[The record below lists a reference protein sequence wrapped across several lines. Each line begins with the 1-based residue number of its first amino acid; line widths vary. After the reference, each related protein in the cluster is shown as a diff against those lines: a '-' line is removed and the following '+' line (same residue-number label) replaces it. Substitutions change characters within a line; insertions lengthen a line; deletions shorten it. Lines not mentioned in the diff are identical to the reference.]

1 MARNSGGEPREGAVG
16 PSGPL
21 AFFRA
26 MAELWKRVPLHV
38 LAVAVAWTESRDP
51 CLYRLLLCDSQPC
64 VTYLEAAAVS
74 LKPCAQ
80 CWVPPLPHGTRGL
93 QKVTLPRLGTCL
105 PPQGKRGG
113 LETVRGDRH

>member
-1 MARNSGGEPREGAVG
+1 MAGNSGGEPREGAVG

-21 AFFRA
+21 AFFGA

-38 LAVAVAWTESRDP
+38 LAVTVAWTESRDP
-51 CLYRLLLCDSQPC
+51 CLYHLLLCDSQPC
-64 VTYLEAAAVS
+64 VTYLEAAAIN

-80 CWVPPLPHGTRGL
+80 CWVSPLPHGTRGL
-93 QKVTLPRLGTCL
+93 QKVTLPCLGTCL
-105 PPQGKRGG
+105 PPPGKRGG